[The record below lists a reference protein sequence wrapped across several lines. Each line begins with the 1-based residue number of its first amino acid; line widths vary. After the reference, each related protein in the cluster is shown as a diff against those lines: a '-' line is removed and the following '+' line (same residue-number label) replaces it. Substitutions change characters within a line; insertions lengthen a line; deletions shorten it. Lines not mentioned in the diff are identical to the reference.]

1 MIEDIENFISDYDT
15 RINEAILGIGENS
28 EKRTLSFSLT
38 LRAFDMSR
46 YEAEINVINLTVKP
60 FVVR

>member
-15 RINEAILGIGENS
+15 RINEAILNISEES

-38 LRAFDMSR
+38 LRGFDMSELE
-46 YEAEINVINLTVKP
+46 YEIKKLENLLL
-60 FVVR
+60 